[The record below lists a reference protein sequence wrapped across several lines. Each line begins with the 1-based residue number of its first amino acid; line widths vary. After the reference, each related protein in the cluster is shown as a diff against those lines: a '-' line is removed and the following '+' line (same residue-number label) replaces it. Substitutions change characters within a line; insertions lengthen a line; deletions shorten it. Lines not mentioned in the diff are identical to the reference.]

1 MISLITG
8 LPGAGKTLFA
18 LSWVKEQAEK
28 DGRPV
33 YYSGIPDLTLP
44 WIEQDA
50 DKWHEIPDG
59 SIMVIDECQRV
70 FRPRG
75 QGAQVPEYVS
85 KLETHRHQGIDI
97 YLVTQHPMLIDANVR
112 RLTER
117 HYHVA
122 RRFGMQGAT
131 VLQFESCKDQPLQK
145 MEGAQRMQW
154 RYPKQAFGYY
164 KSAQVHTVKRRI
176 PAAFWVLLAVPVLI
190 GGLGYVLYTRHWED
204 GALVVSKGQKAAVP
218 MTPVQSE
225 AGGGFGGGSGVGNR
239 PKPLTTAEYLA
250 AYKERIPGLPH
261 TAPRYDE
268 VTKPTVAPVPAGA
281 VEMRGHCVAF
291 TDQGT
296 RIVMAQELCRTILA
310 HGFYREFQDKGGER
324 AAPGRASDRAQH
336 RGSPDRLAAVSADSG
351 LGR

>member
-18 LSWVKEQAEK
+18 LSWVKDQAER
-28 DGRPV
+28 DNRVV

-44 WIEQDA
+44 WIEHDA

-75 QGAQVPEYVS
+75 QGSVVPEYVS
-85 KLETHRHQGIDI
+85 KLETHRHQGIDV
-97 YLVTQHPMLIDANVR
+97 YLITQHPMLIDSNVR

-122 RRFGMQGAT
+122 RRFGMQRAT

-145 MEGAQRMQW
+145 VEGAQRLQW
-154 RYPKQAFGYY
+154 KFPKAAFAYY

-176 PAAFWVLLAVPVLI
+176 PATFWVLLMVPLVI
-190 GGLGYVLYTRHWED
+190 GGLGYLLWTRHWED
-204 GALVVSKGQKAAVP
+204 GGVVVTKGTGKAQSGAVP
-218 MTPVQSE
+218 DTAAP
-225 AGGGFGGGSGVGNR
+225 FGGGSPGGAKNQ
-239 PKPLTTAEYLA
+239 PMTTAEYLA
-250 AYKERIPGLPH
+250 SYQERIKGLPH
-261 TAPRYDE
+261 TAPRFDE
-268 VTKPTVAPVPAGA
+268 VTKPTIAPVPAGA
-281 VEMRGHCVAF
+281 AEFRGKCRAY

-296 RIVMAQELCRTILA
+296 PIDMSEFLCRSILA
-310 HGFYREFQDKGGER
+310 QGFFREFQQPG
-324 AAPGRASDRAQH
+324 AAVAATGRASGRAQEA
-336 RGSPDRLAAVSADSG
+336 GSPERLV
-351 LGR
+351 LR